1 MLLEVKNLFKRY
13 GKKEVLKDISFS
25 VDKGKIIGL
34 IGENGS
40 GKTTLLKVIAGFSR
54 PTSGKVF
61 INGKEV
67 NVETRKYIALLP
79 DTIIFPRW
87 MKVKD
92 ALCFYSEFFDDFILE
107 KANSILDSLNISKNM
122 KIHDLS
128 RGTIEKFSLA
138 LLLSRDANLY
148 LLDEPLA
155 YVDPLSRETLVDLI
169 LKNMSNDRTFI
180 ISTNIISE
188 VEHLFDEII
197 ILKEGKIV
205 YMDLAENLREKS
217 GLSVNQ
223 FFKGVDQK

>member
-1 MLLEVKNLFKRY
+1 MQKA
-13 GKKEVLKDISFS
+13 I
-25 VDKGKIIGL
+25 
-34 IGENGS
+34 
-40 GKTTLLKVIAGFSR
+40 
-54 PTSGKVF
+54 F

-67 NVETRKYIALLP
+67 GVDTRKHIAFLP

-92 ALCFYSEFFDDFILE
+92 ALCFYSEFFDDFVLE
-107 KANSILDSLNISKNM
+107 KANSILDSLDISKNI

-169 LKNMSNDRTFI
+169 LKNLSDDKTII

-197 ILKEGKIV
+197 ILKEGRIV

-223 FFKGVDQK
+223 FFKEVDKK